1 MVLQARS
8 VCRVPL
14 KALFTALLFLV
25 LQPALLTVD
34 NTSKLFAAE
43 TVASAVAS
51 PSVAGAAASKKAP
64 EPESRQANSQS
75 SSDGLMSSTEMMI
88 EKLIMQMDVEMQERE
103 PARATKGEGRSIIAS
118 LPSIRPIVGQITSA
132 FGMRMHPVL
141 KRPIFHAGTDFSAPV
156 GTRVLVTADGIV
168 TSSGFDGGYGKKVVV
183 DHGFGY
189 QTIYA
194 HLSKAVVRQGQR
206 VHRGD
211 IIAFSGNTGRSTGPH
226 LHYEVRKDNV
236 VVNPTAYFEEGPSN
250 DSFMTRQDK
259 MASGP
264 DDSNS

>member
-14 KALFTALLFLV
+14 KALFPVLLYLV
-25 LQPALLTVD
+25 LQPALLPVD
-34 NTSKLFAAE
+34 NATKLFAAE
-43 TVASAVAS
+43 PVATAVVS
-51 PSVAGAAASKKAP
+51 PAAAGAAAPKKAP
-64 EPESRQANSQS
+64 EPENRQTASQE
-75 SSDGLMSSTEMMI
+75 SSDGLLSSTEMMI
-88 EKLIMQMDVEMQERE
+88 EKLIMQMDVDMQGLE
-103 PARATKGEGRSIIAS
+103 PARGTKGEGRSIIAS
-118 LPSIRPIVGQITSA
+118 LPSIRPIVGKITSA
-132 FGMRMHPVL
+132 FGMRMHPIL
-141 KRPIFHAGTDFSAPV
+141 KRPIFHAGTDFSAPA
-156 GTRVLVTADGIV
+156 GTRVLVTADGV
-168 TSSGFDGGYGKKVVV
+168 VASSGFDGGYGKKVVV

-189 QTIYA
+189 RTVYA

-236 VVNPTAYFEEGPSN
+236 VVNPTAFFEEDSSA
-250 DSFMTRQDK
+250 DSFMTLHDK
-259 MASGP
+259 ETSGK